1 MKALDKLS
9 EATYNTSVASD
20 SFVYEVR
27 FMRADRAS
35 VLTRI
40 TALYVDKV
48 ATPVLEP
55 FGLSLAQYKIVGY
68 LYRAPKGTVTTAEL
82 EEYFQMSHSTSVGLL
97 NSLETNGFIW
107 RKKTSGSGRS
117 KVIFLTE
124 KAMDI
129 RNEIEAAGDR
139 IEQKFTER
147 LTDEETKMYILISRK
162 ILDMK
167 ESED

>member
-1 MKALDKLS
+1 
-9 EATYNTSVASD
+9 
-20 SFVYEVR
+20 
-27 FMRADRAS
+27 MRADRAS

-48 ATPVLEP
+48 AMPVLEP

-68 LYRAPKGTVTTAEL
+68 LYRAPKGTVTTQEL

-97 NSLETNGFIW
+97 NNLETNGFIR